1 MLVNEVI
8 LCNVKIH
15 ATKAYVEVETL
26 VPRSLGLVVSGQL
39 IACAALRP
47 TKIW

>member
-15 ATKAYVEVETL
+15 ATKAYVEVETR